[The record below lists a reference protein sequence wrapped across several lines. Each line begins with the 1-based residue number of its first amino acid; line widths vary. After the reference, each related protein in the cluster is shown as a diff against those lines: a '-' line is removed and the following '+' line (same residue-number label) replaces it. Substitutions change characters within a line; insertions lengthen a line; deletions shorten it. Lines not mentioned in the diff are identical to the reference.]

1 MAAPGAERVAP
12 QYVLSQ
18 RSGRRIGPRVAPV
31 LPLPPVLGPGAST
44 RAKMSGG
51 ACGPRNHRESDMS
64 KKPKVGRHDNS
75 GKAWSL
81 TDIAGLADC
90 ILQGTSIRET
100 AVFLYRDVGEVRA
113 KIAELKA
120 RRQCLSLGVP
130 FVGAGCALTLA
141 HQAPAPMSHGKAKGA
156 GVTSSNQPY
165 PLNESW
171 CRAFRRTPDRHIT
184 SLATS
189 SEARRSRGR

>member
-1 MAAPGAERVAP
+1 MAATWAERVAP

-31 LPLPPVLGPGAST
+31 LPLPPPRPRAGASK

-51 ACGPRNHRESDMS
+51 ACGPRNHCESDMS

-100 AVFLYRDVGEVRA
+100 AVFLYRDVGDVRA

-120 RRQCLSLGVP
+120 
-130 FVGAGCALTLA
+130 
-141 HQAPAPMSHGKAKGA
+141 SH
-156 GVTSSNQPY
+156 
-165 PLNESW
+165 
-171 CRAFRRTPDRHIT
+171 
-184 SLATS
+184 
-189 SEARRSRGR
+189 